1 MGDEFLMIS
10 ANMLPKSIYFKAAW
24 YHKSIYEKSK
34 EKSQMNARDFFY
46 LVAEMR
52 EAQKA
57 YLETKDRHVFRA
69 ARKLENEVDKEIRR
83 VRELVN
89 ANPPASVM
97 KIPGE

>member
-1 MGDEFLMIS
+1 MIS

-24 YHKSIYEKSK
+24 YHKSIYEKPK

-57 YLETKDRHVFRA
+57 YFETKDRHVFRA

-83 VRELVN
+83 VREVVN
-89 ANPPASVM
+89 ANPPAQVM
-97 KIPGE
+97 KMPGE